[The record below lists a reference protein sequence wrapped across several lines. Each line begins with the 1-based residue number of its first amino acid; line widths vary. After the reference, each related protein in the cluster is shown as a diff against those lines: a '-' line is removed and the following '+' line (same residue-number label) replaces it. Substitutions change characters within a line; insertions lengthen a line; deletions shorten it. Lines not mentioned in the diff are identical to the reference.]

1 MRGCSEI
8 QHNFVLARRGKG
20 YQAGIAFDDNLPMGN
35 SSCVSCG
42 ECMVSCPTGALT
54 NKKVIDTKLGGDS
67 VALKE
72 LQHIEVFRGVSG
84 TFLNLNSNAIRKRS
98 YKAGEIICKE
108 GDYGSTAFYILE
120 GKAEVY
126 ISSPMAQVQ
135 TRGKKD
141 FFRQAEV
148 RACAQQPA
156 AVAEGSQAGFHSD

>member
-1 MRGCSEI
+1 VRGCSEI

-72 LQHIEVFRGVSG
+72 LQHIECFRRLRH
-84 TFLNLNSNAIRKRS
+84 FEMNSKDPKVAKR
-98 YKAGEIICKE
+98 AHHLQRRRLRLDC
-108 GDYGSTAFYILE
+108 L
-120 GKAEVY
+120 
-126 ISSPMAQVQ
+126 
-135 TRGKKD
+135 
-141 FFRQAEV
+141 
-148 RACAQQPA
+148 C
-156 AVAEGSQAGFHSD
+156 HS